1 MFSKIWTS
9 AALVLALTLQV
20 TAHAAVSPALGVSGT
35 PVRNDVK
42 RPSANSP
49 CGAGVNI
56 ANTIDTSTAVAA
68 SAAGSFN
75 ADAISFNGGGDG
87 SRKVT
92 AKVDATGK
100 GTKFVAMSVTTNGD
114 PAPKSAG
121 SQPIVAALPA
131 GTKALVEKPATS
143 VSFNSSLRQG
153 LGIVWLY
160 RKEPRLEV
168 PRKLLDRVPHALRS
182 LSSKLV
188 ARGWQRSLSGVLQA
202 GSGHDGH
209 RIHDQDWSDIGWGLV
224 WVIER
229 VNRSVVVQK
238 IRIPIAL
245 GGVRL
250 CIRFAPHRLR
260 GLIRGV
266 VGYF

>member
-131 GTKALVEKPATS
+131 GTKCTGGKTGNKCLVQFVTS
-143 VSFNSSLRQG
+143 AGFGNCVVVSQGAAAGGAKKAAGSRAARSSLA
-153 LGIVWLY
+153 
-160 RKEPRLEV
+160 ELE
-168 PRKLLDRVPHALRS
+168 
-182 LSSKLV
+182 
-188 ARGWQRSLSGVLQA
+188 ARGEGMA
-202 GSGHDGH
+202 
-209 RIHDQDWSDIGWGLV
+209 
-224 WVIER
+224 E
-229 VNRSVVVQK
+229 VVK
-238 IRIPIAL
+238 RGIASW
-245 GGVRL
+245 
-250 CIRFAPHRLR
+250 IWA
-260 GLIRGV
+260 
-266 VGYF
+266 